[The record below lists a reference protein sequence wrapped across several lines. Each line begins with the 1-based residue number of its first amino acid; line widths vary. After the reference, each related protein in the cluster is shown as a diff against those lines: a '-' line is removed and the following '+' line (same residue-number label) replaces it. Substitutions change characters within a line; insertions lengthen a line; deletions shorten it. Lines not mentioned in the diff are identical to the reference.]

1 LKTADYWTRVVLRSP
16 LGLLLDLDGTLMP
29 FRRRPEMAYPDV
41 FLKDLLATTAQLPGV
56 LAVVVSGRPRSDLE
70 RWFGETNGLWL
81 VAEHGAFFRGDGGWV
96 STWSGPTGGLDD
108 LQNVLDPL
116 VTRTQGAL
124 LERKL
129 STLAVHHRDVRDVLK
144 RRLLVEV
151 GDAIEAWLQ
160 VNGEYQSISGSEVV
174 EVRPAAVR
182 KTIAVEMVRRARG
195 SDTRILALGD
205 DVTDEDMFAGLAP
218 GDEGLLVT
226 PRLERETRAKWTL
239 AGPEEANRF
248 LRWLRSARRGE
259 PWSEPLVV
267 PKRIVRTRSTAAAR
281 SEHDLLVIS
290 NRLPDL
296 RPPLSPASER
306 KRSVG
311 GLVTA
316 LKPVLASRRGLW
328 LGWSGRTTPKDTF
341 GRVRVGKASGLAS
354 FDLPARTYDAYY
366 NGFCNRSLWP
376 LFHSLPGRVRFED
389 SEWEAYAAVNDHV
402 AEVASTLVRSD
413 SAIWVHDFH
422 LLRVAAGLRH
432 RGHRGPIGLF
442 LHVPFP
448 GVDMFGL
455 IPWGRSLLE
464 SMLAFDVVG
473 LQTDHDVRNFLQT
486 VGAMSTASVDGDVVV
501 DDGRRTFVRATP
513 IGIIPGAFEPDP
525 ASDEPDETTALLRS
539 LRGKRLI
546 IGVDRL
552 DYTKGIPERL
562 EGFARFLKMSPEW
575 RGKVSLVQVSVPS
588 RTEVSEYQEQRRRI
602 EAVVGR
608 INGEFG
614 EADWTPVRYVYRS
627 YRRAELVRFYQA
639 ADVCLVTPLRDGMN
653 LVAKEFVAAQ
663 PLHRPG
669 VLVLSLFAGAA
680 RELTDALLTNPF
692 YPEGM
697 ARDIDRA
704 LRMSDDERRARH
716 ARLLAAV
723 HRTTATTWAEE
734 FVGMLEASRIPTAPA
749 GRRSSLTGAPSTVG

>member
-1 LKTADYWTRVVLRSP
+1 LIQRSP
-16 LGLLLDLDGTLMP
+16 LALLLDLDGTLMP
-29 FRRRPEMAYPDV
+29 FAQRPQLAYPDLD
-41 FLKDLLATTAQLPGV
+41 LKDLLATAAQLPG
-56 LAVVVSGRPRSDLE
+56 LLTVVVSGRPRADLD
-70 RWFGETNGLWL
+70 RWFGDTKDLWL
-81 VAEHGAFFRGDGGWV
+81 VAEHGAFFCGDGGWV
-96 STWSGPTGGLDD
+96 STWSGPTDALGD
-108 LQNVLDPL
+108 LQRALEPVAS
-116 VTRTQGAL
+116 RARGAL
-124 LERKL
+124 LERKD
-129 STLAVHHRDVRDVLK
+129 STLAFHYREVGEGLK
-144 RRLLVEV
+144 RKLLTEAGHVV
-151 GDAIEAWLQ
+151 EAWLH
-160 VNGEYQSISGSEVV
+160 VNPEFQSIPGSEVI
-174 EVRPAAVR
+174 EVRPATVR

-195 SDTRILALGD
+195 SETRIVALGD

-218 GDEGLLVT
+218 RDQGVLVT
-226 PRLERETRAKWTL
+226 PCLERETGAGWTL
-239 AGPEEANRF
+239 AGPEEVNRF
-248 LRWLRSARRGE
+248 LRWLCAVRRRE
-259 PWSEPLVV
+259 AWSEAPVI
-267 PKRIVRTRSTAAAR
+267 PRRIGRAGPATGDRSDH
-281 SEHDLLVIS
+281 ELLIIS

-296 RPPLSPASER
+296 RPPASPAAER
-306 KRSVG
+306 KRPVG

-341 GRVRVGKASGLAS
+341 GPARRGSSTGLVS
-354 FDLPARTYDAYY
+354 FDLPAPTYDAYY
-366 NGFCNRSLWP
+366 NGFCNGSLWP

-389 SEWEAYAAVNDHV
+389 SEWEAYTAVNDHV
-402 AEVASTLVRSD
+402 AQVAGTLVRSE

-432 RGHRGPIGLF
+432 RGHVGPIGLF
-442 LHVPFP
+442 LHIPFP

-455 IPWGRSLLE
+455 NPWGESLLE

-486 VGAMSTASVDGDVVV
+486 VGAMTGARVTGDLVEEG
-501 DDGRRTFVRATP
+501 GRRTLVRATP
-513 IGIIPGAFEPDP
+513 IGIMPGAFEPP
-525 ASDEPDETTALLRS
+525 PTSNEPDETTALLDS

-552 DYTKGIPERL
+552 DYTKGILERL
-562 EGFARFLKMSPEW
+562 EGFSRFLKMSPEW

-588 RTEVSEYQEQRRRI
+588 RTEVSEYREQRRRI

-663 PLHRPG
+663 SPDRPG

-680 RELTDALLTNPF
+680 RELTDAVLTNPF
-692 YPEGM
+692 HPEGM
-697 ARDIDRA
+697 ARDIARA
-704 LRMSDDERRARH
+704 LRMTVEERKDRH
-716 ARLLAAV
+716 SRLLSAV
-723 HRTTATTWAEE
+723 RRTTATTWAEE
-734 FVGMLEASRIPTAPA
+734 FVGMLEASRRPSASDV
-749 GRRSSLTGAPSTVG
+749 RRSSQAVASSTAS